1 MADEMTGTDRNYSD
15 PIQAQ
20 LGERVTNLGR
30 RQSDLEGEMR
40 SGFKQIELSVHSLA
54 NETRQAI
61 ASLSST
67 MAERS
72 RPQWQ
77 ALGVALTFFALLGA
91 LAYWPIRESTGDLK
105 SAVSVLAE
113 KVVTQQEMQWRTQR
127 GLEDRQRM
135 ELAVAGIREDQVP
148 RKELERV
155 WDAGN
160 QRDADLQRQIDQ
172 LSASYSGTYG
182 ARDVIL
188 DLRERLDRLERT
200 RTTVPAQ

>member
-1 MADEMTGTDRNYSD
+1 MTSSGQERNSYAS
-15 PIQAQ
+15 PFEAQAS
-20 LGERVTNLGR
+20 ERITNLGR
-30 RQSDLEGEMR
+30 RQSDFESEVR
-40 SGFKQIELSVHSLA
+40 SGFKQMELSISGLA
-54 NETRQAI
+54 NETR
-61 ASLSST
+61 ASLAGLASNL
-67 MAERS
+67 AERS

-77 ALGVALTFFALLGA
+77 ALGVALTFAALVGA

-105 SAVSVLAE
+105 AALSILSE
-113 KVVTQQEMQWRTQR
+113 KIVTQQEMQWRTQR

-135 ELAVAGIREDQVP
+135 EATLSTIREDQVP

-160 QRDADLQRQIDQ
+160 QRDTDLQRQIDQ

-200 RTTVPAQ
+200 RPTVPAQ